1 MEIIL
6 DYAFKSSRN
15 QEKLNIAYAAQ
26 DLLIEIEKLSGENYF
41 KAFILTQ
48 NKNFSYEFESYK
60 INSLKK

>member
-6 DYAFKSSRN
+6 EYAFKSSRN

-41 KAFILTQ
+41 KALI
-48 NKNFSYEFESYK
+48 
-60 INSLKK
+60 